1 MRLLEA
7 DLGKLDSAI
16 LQATHCHI
24 MQGYRQLRRNRKA
37 FVSMRRRPKKNVR
50 WSGASWSSSSSVSPL
65 STTASQPKLGDAAST
80 TSHYSSV
87 SPVQPAL
94 LSQQQLCMS
103 TPQLHTRE
111 SYMDHVTTATPPVR
125 GGSAHSM
132 RFMSLLDL
140 QSATSKQDSA
150 SKQDKK
156 GLGKLIK
163 KLFHKK
169 Q

>member
-7 DLGKLDSAI
+7 DLGKLDNAI
-16 LQATHCHI
+16 LQANHCHV

-37 FVSMRRRPKKNVR
+37 FASIRRRRPKKSVR

-65 STTASQPKLGDAAST
+65 STAATQPKLGDAAST
-80 TSHYSSV
+80 TSDYSSV
-87 SPVQPAL
+87 SPVPPAL

-111 SYMDHVTTATPPVR
+111 SYMDHITTATPPLR

-140 QSATSKQDSA
+140 QSTTDSAGKQDR
-150 SKQDKK
+150 K

-163 KLFHKK
+163 KLFNKK